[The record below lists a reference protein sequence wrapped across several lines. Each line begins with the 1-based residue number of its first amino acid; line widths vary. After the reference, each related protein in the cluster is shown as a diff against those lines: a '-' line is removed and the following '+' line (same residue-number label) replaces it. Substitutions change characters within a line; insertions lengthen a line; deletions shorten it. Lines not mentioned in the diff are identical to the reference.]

1 MRENMERRRLAGFPG
16 DLLVLLMLPAYGIF
30 ASVVG
35 PQRIWIFL
43 LLVGGVQVA
52 AGLFVVRRSRFSV
65 LAWLTIAVGI
75 LGVTA
80 AIGIGLTRL
89 RHQGI

>member
-1 MRENMERRRLAGFPG
+1 
-16 DLLVLLMLPAYGIF
+16 MLPAYGIF

-52 AGLFVVRRSRFSV
+52 AGLFVLRNSRCSV
-65 LAWLTIAVGI
+65 LAWLAIAVGI
-75 LGVTA
+75 LAVAA
-80 AIGIGLTRL
+80 AIGIALTRL
-89 RHQGI
+89 